1 MPHRY
6 TSADFNLTPLV
17 DQRLG
22 GRLTTSMLL
31 ILVPVF
37 IATGEDAGLIVG
49 GALFCLSW
57 PGFILVWAEG
67 DPAPRLSTRTAQA
80 EDETPIR
87 ALPFTLLSP
96 RTLLHGMRR
105 LIAPPRRPRLLPAT

>member
-6 TSADFNLTPLV
+6 TSADFNLTPLS

-22 GRLTTSMLL
+22 GRLTTSMLF

-49 GALFCLSW
+49 GALFCLGW
-57 PGFILVWAEG
+57 PAFILVWSDADAASPPG
-67 DPAPRLSTRTAQA
+67 SQTSPT
-80 EDETPIR
+80 DEAPIR
-87 ALPFTLLSP
+87 AFPLAIPCP
-96 RTLLHGMRR
+96 RTFLRGMRR
-105 LIAPPRRPRLLPAT
+105 LIAPSHRPRLLPAS

>member
-6 TSADFNLTPLV
+6 TSADFNLTPLA

-49 GALFCLSW
+49 GALFCLGW
-57 PGFILVWAEG
+57 PAFILVWSDGE
-67 DPAPRLSTRTAQA
+67 PASQPSTRTSHT
-80 EDETPIR
+80 DETPSR
-87 ALPFTLLSP
+87 AHPFAISCP
-96 RTLLHGMRR
+96 RTLLQGMRR
-105 LIAPPRRPRLLPAT
+105 LIAPTRRPRLLPA